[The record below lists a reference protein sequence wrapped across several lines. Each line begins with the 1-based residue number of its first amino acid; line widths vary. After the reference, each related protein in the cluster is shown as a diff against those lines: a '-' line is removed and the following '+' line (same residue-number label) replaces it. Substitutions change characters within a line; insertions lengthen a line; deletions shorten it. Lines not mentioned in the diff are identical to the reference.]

1 MVNKHGMTTLH
12 PSKLYWMFRS
22 GRVNCRLTRDASIAS
37 SYHKRSA
44 RRVAR
49 RSIANSCLKGRR
61 STGQAPNALWR
72 PELGIK
78 YLVFQVAFQSCTVCS
93 LANTCCLSNSFASRR
108 DTHAHVPSTWDT
120 FEHYG
125 TCHSQPLFPHRDPY
139 SQYCLVSPT
148 LSYETPQIIMLQ
160 CILHVKLACP
170 YKGSRPLTHESA

>member
-12 PSKLYWMFRS
+12 PSKLYCMFRS
-22 GRVNCRLTRDASIAS
+22 CRVNCRLTRDASIAPG
-37 SYHKRSA
+37 YHKRSA

-93 LANTCCLSNSFASRR
+93 LAHTCCLSNSFASRR
-108 DTHAHVPSTWDT
+108 DTQPMFPAARTHLSITVPVIHNLFSAQR
-120 FEHYG
+120 
-125 TCHSQPLFPHRDPY
+125 SLFP
-139 SQYCLVSPT
+139 V
-148 LSYETPQIIMLQ
+148 LSRISYLKP
-160 CILHVKLACP
+160 
-170 YKGSRPLTHESA
+170 